1 MSLKP
6 SPGRKVLQSWGSPY
20 LLPDLSGTTEILS
33 DLMSIVVSTVM
44 SFILLDFG
52 CFRWEGKSSPCY
64 FTLASSGKLKYFSF
78 SYLIQCFLVCVWV
91 CVCTQVEFNPVFPSV
106 CVCAQVAF
114 NPVLPSVCVCG
125 IIFLSSHVYIYL
137 RIKNIHVE
145 E

>member
-20 LLPDLSGTTEILS
+20 LLPHLSGTTEILS

-91 CVCTQVEFNPVFPSV
+91 CVCTQV
-106 CVCAQVAF
+106 AF